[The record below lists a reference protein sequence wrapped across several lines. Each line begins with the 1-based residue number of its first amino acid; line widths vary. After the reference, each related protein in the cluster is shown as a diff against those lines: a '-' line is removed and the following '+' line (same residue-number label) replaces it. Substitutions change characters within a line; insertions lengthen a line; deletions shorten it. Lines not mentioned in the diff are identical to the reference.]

1 MSDNGIGIEPD
12 YADQIFVIFKRLHS
26 KTEYAGTGIGLALA
40 KKIVEFHGAASGSPT
55 PRGPEHLPGGPS
67 RSEISRE
74 KHRRCWL
81 KPSARSRSCSS
92 KTTRATC

>member
-40 KKIVEFHGAASGSPT
+40 KKIVEFHEGRIYLPT
-55 PRGPEHLPGGPS
+55 PRGPNTFQVAPPAL
-67 RSEISRE
+67 RSHE
-74 KHRRCWL
+74 
-81 KPSARSRSCSS
+81 RS
-92 KTTRATC
+92 TADAG